1 MNESKLLSL
10 GPWYIAPREQ
20 ESIVVPFG
28 GRKSKPKLFCD
39 AYERLRRVQFVAC
52 AIQGRFILDRF
63 VVNGESKLT
72 GRCDS
77 RNFVDLFST
86 FDWPLLGPGSKLVMD
101 VSNPTDEGQMFAPTF
116 RVQVYEI

>member
-1 MNESKLLSL
+1 MNESRLLSL
-10 GPWYIAPREQ
+10 GPWYIAPRDREN
-20 ESIVVPFG
+20 IVVPFG
-28 GRKSKPKLFCD
+28 GTSKPKLFFD
-39 AYERLRRVQFVAC
+39 AYEKRKRVQFVAC

-101 VSNPTDEGQMFAPTF
+101 VTNPTDEGQMFAPTF